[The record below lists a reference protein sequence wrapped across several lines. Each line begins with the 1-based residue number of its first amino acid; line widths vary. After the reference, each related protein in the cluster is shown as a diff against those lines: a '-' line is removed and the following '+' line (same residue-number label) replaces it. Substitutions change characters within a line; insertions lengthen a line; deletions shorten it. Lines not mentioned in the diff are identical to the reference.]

1 LTNDLK
7 NIYFHQNFDNFVNN
21 PQKIKD
27 SKGGLRQLDFTA
39 FFQKNLRR
47 FNMTQAVK
55 TEQPVVI
62 TQTMNH
68 PKESKL
74 RDFLSIL
81 TMNKAAMV
89 GAIIILFYVFIA
101 LFAPLLAPYD
111 PYEIQLENKLIPP
124 SADHWMGTDDKGRD
138 ILSRILYGSRLSM
151 GIGITA
157 VIFGAFFGI
166 IFGLIAGYYGKWI
179 DSTIMRIMDILL
191 AFPGILLA
199 LAIIS
204 ALGPGLINVTIAVG
218 AYSVPLF
225 ARIVRGS
232 TLEVKRLEYIDA
244 IRSLG
249 ANDATIIFKHILP
262 NILSP
267 IIVQGTLRLATVI
280 LSAAGLSFLGLGAQ
294 PPSPEWGTMLSAGR
308 DFLFSAPYIAI
319 FPGLAISILV
329 LGFNI
334 FGDGLRDAFDPRMKK

>member
-1 LTNDLK
+1 
-7 NIYFHQNFDNFVNN
+7 
-21 PQKIKD
+21 
-27 SKGGLRQLDFTA
+27 
-39 FFQKNLRR
+39 
-47 FNMTQAVK
+47 MTLEVK
-55 TEQPVVI
+55 TEQPVI
-62 TQTMNH
+62 LTQTMNQ
-68 PKESKL
+68 PKESKIK
-74 RDFLSIL
+74 DFLSIL

-89 GAIIILFYVFIA
+89 GAIIILFYIVVA

-111 PYEIQLENKLIPP
+111 PYEINLENKLIPP
-124 SADHWMGTDDKGRD
+124 SVDHWMGTDDKGRD

-166 IFGLIAGYYGKWI
+166 ILGLIAGYYGKWI

-218 AYSVPLF
+218 AYSIPLF

-244 IRSLG
+244 VRSLG
-249 ANDATIIFKHILP
+249 ANDVTIIFKHILP

-294 PPSPEWGTMLSAGR
+294 PPSPEWGTMLSSGR